1 MGVRKD
7 RLADEIRDILALCFQ
22 GGKMNDPRLENMTIT
37 AVKLSGDLQH
47 AYVYFRVMSP
57 VVSEDGNLPEE
68 AIDKALQ
75 GLRSASSFLR
85 KKISVGVKMRRTP
98 EIHFKY
104 DESVE
109 YGSHIESLLSRIR
122 E

>member
-1 MGVRKD
+1 MGVRQD
-7 RLADEIRDILALCFQ
+7 RLADEIRDILARCFQ
-22 GGKMNDPRLENMTIT
+22 GGQMNDPRLENMTIT

-47 AYVYFRVMSP
+47 AYVYFRVMSA
-57 VVSEDGNLPEE
+57 E
-68 AIDKALQ
+68 AHPSGRLSDDKIAKALR
-75 GLRSASSFLR
+75 GLTSASRLLR
-85 KKISVGVKMRRTP
+85 KRISDGVKMRRTP

-109 YGSHIESLLSRIR
+109 YGSHIESLLSKMR